1 MALHAEKGRDEK
13 VMTPAFVFTP
23 PHPALRGL
31 IREHQIIRLRFEPGV
46 VVPVKAYWPRPACAL
61 AFYPR
66 DRERISGLDQG
77 PSWEKPRSA
86 IIGQPTTVTWRQ
98 VGHDYLVYQIELQPG
113 ALFRLTGVPVHRFQD
128 EHIDAEAVM
137 PKGFREVADAI
148 EDATS
153 PAHMIAI
160 AESYFLSKIHKV
172 QAEAPVDRLAQRV
185 LANPDRDID
194 SLAARASLS
203 PRQMR
208 RLFQDRIGAG
218 AKMMARI
225 ARFDRV
231 IRLRNAQPET
241 DWLELAILG
250 GYADHQHMAR
260 DFRAF
265 TGVSPTVFATL
276 ENNAPEREFGFKET

>member
-1 MALHAEKGRDEK
+1 MI
-13 VMTPAFVFTP
+13 PAFVFTP
-23 PHPALRGL
+23 PHPALRRL
-31 IREHQIIRLRFEPGV
+31 IREHQIIRLRFEPGA

-66 DRERISGLDQG
+66 DRERISGLDQR
-77 PSWEKPRSA
+77 PAWEKPRST
-86 IIGQPTTVTWRQ
+86 IIGQPTAVTWRQ

-128 EHIDAEAVM
+128 EHVDAEAVM
-137 PKGFREVADAI
+137 PKGFRAVADAI

-153 PAHMIAI
+153 PARMIAI
-160 AESYFLSKIHKV
+160 AESYFLSAINSL
-172 QAEAPVDRLAQRV
+172 QPEAPVDILAQRL
-185 LANPDRDID
+185 LANPGVDLD
-194 SLAARASLS
+194 SLAARANLG

-218 AKMMARI
+218 ARMMARI
-225 ARFDRV
+225 SRFDRV
-231 IRLRNAQPET
+231 IRLRNAQPEA

-260 DFRAF
+260 DFRTF
-265 TGVSPTVFATL
+265 TGVSPTAFASL
-276 ENNAPEREFGFKET
+276 ENKAPEREFGFKET